1 MTVSQQYPIP
11 DQYNLMGRPESGYTM
26 KVLAALRYKQVPHQ
40 WLDRFA
46 HNKLFQRHAK
56 VQLIPLLFLP
66 DGTAM
71 QDSTPILELLE
82 ERHPEPGIHPEDP
95 ALHFLSD
102 LLEEYADEW
111 GNKLMFHYRWGYPAD
126 QKRRSRTLAEGSLG
140 GLTAPWLGK
149 LMKPLMAPLLVRRMV
164 PRMAFAGATDNNRPI
179 LVSSFDRLVELL
191 ELHLQSRPYVF
202 GGRPA
207 LADFGLWGQ
216 LHQAFTDPSCHDI
229 LVNKGPSVVAWIE
242 RMESPEVLGDFD
254 TLDNLAPTL
263 RPIFT
268 EEVGPRFLAWTA
280 ANARAWAAGEKQ
292 TGLTMA
298 GQRYYQ
304 KTFKYPSLGYAL
316 LRTKFAALDDEA
328 AVTEFLDG
336 TGCLKF
342 LATGA

>member
-1 MTVSQQYPIP
+1 MSQQYPTP
-11 DQYNLMGRPESGYTM
+11 DEYNLMGRSESGYTL
-26 KVLAALRYKQVPHQ
+26 KVRSALRYKQVPHQ

-46 HNKLFQRHAK
+46 HSKLFKQHAK
-56 VQLIPLLFLP
+56 VPLIPLLFLP

-82 ERHPEPGIHPEDP
+82 ERHPEPGIHPKDP

-111 GNKLMFHYRWGYPAD
+111 ANKLMFHYRWGYVAD

-140 GLTAPWLGK
+140 GLTAPWLGR
-149 LMKPLMAPLLVRRMV
+149 LMRPLIAPLMVRRMV
-164 PRMAFAGATDNNRPI
+164 PRMAFAGSTDNNRPI
-179 LVSSFDRLVELL
+179 LVSSFARLVELL
-191 ELHLQSRPYVF
+191 ELHLQSRFYLF

-216 LHQAFTDPSCHDI
+216 LHQAFTDPSCHKI
-229 LVNKGPSVVAWIE
+229 LEDKGPSVVAWIK
-242 RMESPEVLGDFD
+242 RMESPELLGDFEALENL
-254 TLDNLAPTL
+254 TLTL
-263 RPIFT
+263 RPIFS
-268 EEVGPRFLAWTA
+268 EEVGPRFLAWAA
-280 ANARAWAAGEKQ
+280 ANARAWEKGEKQ

-304 KTFKYPSLGYAL
+304 KTFKYPAQGFTRLRSQFASVSEHPAL
-316 LRTKFAALDDEA
+316 
-328 AVTEFLDG
+328 TEFLHD

-342 LATGA
+342 LALSH